1 MATEWARKWLSD
13 PSSTPASNQQI
24 TIIDE
29 LLSSKTSPKTCA
41 SATASLVEAQDDISF
56 ALADLVGVYYSAAE
70 SCTSLEELELL
81 VAYLVELAR
90 QPDAVNRGPEAR
102 SWDVPGLEPPPKI
115 GVGEVIVIE
124 GKRLWSQLPGFS
136 MHLTEKFQGPEL
148 WTHSIRNPATPEVA
162 TTKWK
167 DFNTLLA
174 LTAHD
179 PDAQITPALAD
190 YTRLSRVTLAMA
202 LEYSPNTRLG
212 KNTAMHVPA
221 AAQWLL
227 IAGKEIE
234 EMCEAGTESMNGGDL
249 WVERGG
255 SDVCDVAR
263 LQFWKER
270 LRDLGY

>member
-1 MATEWARKWLSD
+1 MA
-13 PSSTPASNQQI
+13 
-24 TIIDE
+24 
-29 LLSSKTSPKTCA
+29 
-41 SATASLVEAQDDISF
+41 
-56 ALADLVGVYYSAAE
+56 
-70 SCTSLEELELL
+70 
-81 VAYLVELAR
+81 
-90 QPDAVNRGPEAR
+90 
-102 SWDVPGLEPPPKI
+102 DVFMI
-115 GVGEVIVIE
+115 
-124 GKRLWSQLPGFS
+124 
-136 MHLTEKFQGPEL
+136 GPEL

-162 TTKWK
+162 TRKWK

-179 PDAQITPALAD
+179 PDAQTTPALAD

-202 LEYSPNTRLG
+202 LEHSPGTRLG

-234 EMCEAGTESMNGGDL
+234 EMCEAGAESIPGGDL